1 MSFRSNVYSLF
12 VLTGALLLSACST
25 SAPKPSLK
33 SSPGPDATLPPLTTL
48 YDYQLIDS
56 ASGQPMSLQTLVESL
71 KDVDVVFIG
80 EFHGNQASHL
90 LEAQLQAKLYQQRP
104 NQVVSLEQ
112 FNRDQQAILNRYL
125 DGEIGEKTLIEEA
138 PAWSNYAGSYRPII
152 EFAKQHFLPVIA
164 ANAPA
169 QTVRCVGRQG
179 QAYLAKLTEAER
191 RQIAQ
196 QAFYSDPA
204 YADKFAAFLAKSR
217 HGQSEQ
223 STTDPEHNPAYLA
236 QLVRDNTMAESIF
249 NALQHNPGAQVIH
262 LNGAFHSDEFLGT
275 ASALKHLNPALKIAV
290 ISPVVVDDPQT
301 PQFTQADR
309 AKGNAIYLIQAQP
322 EDYVQAAKR
331 RAAFKKMFDK
341 ADANPCR

>member
-1 MSFRSNVYSLF
+1 MGHRSSYASLF
-12 VLTGALLLSACST
+12 ILASALLLSACST
-25 SAPKPSLK
+25 PSPKPEA
-33 SSPGPDATLPPLTTL
+33 PVPPLTTL

-56 ASGQPMSLQTLVESL
+56 TSGQPISLQALVASL
-71 KDVDVVFIG
+71 KDMDVVFIG
-80 EFHGNQASHL
+80 ELHGNQASHL

-112 FNRDQQAILNRYL
+112 FNRDQQVVLNRYL
-125 DGEIGEKTLIEEA
+125 DGEIGEKTLIEDA

-179 QAYLAKLTEAER
+179 QAYLPKLTQDER
-191 RQIAQ
+191 QQVAQ
-196 QAFYSDPA
+196 ETFYSDPA
-204 YADKFAAFLAKSR
+204 YADKFAEFMAKSR
-217 HGQSEQ
+217 HGQSDQ
-223 STTDPEHNPAYLA
+223 PTAAPESNPAYLA

-249 NALQHNPGAQVIH
+249 KALKRYPEAQIVH
-262 LNGAFHSDEFLGT
+262 LNGAFHSDNFLGT
-275 ASALKHLNPALKIAV
+275 VSALKHLNPTLKIAV

-301 PQFTQADR
+301 PSFNQADL

-322 EDYVQAAKR
+322 QDYVQAAKR

-341 ADANPCR
+341 ADAKPCR